1 MDHRLIEGLME
12 AVVPAV
18 REYVTAE
25 IIKARAPLLLRI
37 ETLEAC
43 GQPLQGPPGEPGKSV
58 SVDDVRPLLKEMVE
72 ALPRPADGK
81 SVTLDDVRPLI
92 DEAIGAL
99 PKPVDGKSVSV
110 DDVRPILKEMVEA
123 LPRPADGKSVTLDE
137 VRPLIDEAV
146 AALPKPA
153 DGKSVS
159 VDDVRPLLKE
169 MVAALPRAKDG
180 VGVAGALINREGEL
194 VLTLSNGS
202 TRQLGLVVGRDGEPG
217 ARGIA
222 GKDGWSLEQFDTEL
236 MPDGRTLRLKFV
248 SGDTVEIHDLCL
260 GLMLYQGVWRP
271 GSYERGDTVT
281 LGGSLWHC
289 NVPTSEK
296 PDDGSKAW
304 TLAAKRGRDGKDGKP
319 GEKGMPGPA
328 GNPGRDGRQW

>member
-72 ALPRPADGK
+72 ALPR
-81 SVTLDDVRPLI
+81 
-92 DEAIGAL
+92 
-99 PKPVDGKSVSV
+99 
-110 DDVRPILKEMVEA
+110 
-123 LPRPADGKSVTLDE
+123 
-137 VRPLIDEAV
+137 
-146 AALPKPA
+146 
-153 DGKSVS
+153 
-159 VDDVRPLLKE
+159 
-169 MVAALPRAKDG
+169 AKDG

-202 TRQLGLVVGRDGEPG
+202 TRQLGLVVGRDGAPG
-217 ARGIA
+217 MQ
-222 GKDGWSLEQFDTEL
+222 GKSGRDGWSLEQFDTEL